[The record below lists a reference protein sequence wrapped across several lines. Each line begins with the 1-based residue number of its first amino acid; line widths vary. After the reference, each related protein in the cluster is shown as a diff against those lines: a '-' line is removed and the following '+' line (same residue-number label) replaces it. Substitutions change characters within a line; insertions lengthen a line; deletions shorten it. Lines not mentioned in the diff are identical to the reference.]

1 MTSGTTSSTL
11 TFTLYKSKKEKKGA
25 ENACKDITAEN
36 FLNLG
41 KEKDIQAH
49 EVQRVPN
56 KINPKKS
63 TSSLC
68 VLGHSVM
75 SDSLQLHG
83 L

>member
-41 KEKDIQAH
+41 KEKDIQAQ

-56 KINPKKS
+56 KINPKKP
-63 TSSLC
+63 L
-68 VLGHSVM
+68 
-75 SDSLQLHG
+75 
-83 L
+83 